1 MKRWIRTLITSLVL
15 AGAVS
20 LVPCDVKALSLQ
32 EILVMSG
39 QGLSEDVLITVINS
53 SNDIPRLGP
62 EDYEALTG
70 AGLTTKT
77 VDAIAARRKALDE
90 QSAAQESDQA
100 DAAGD
105 KADAGTE
112 VETTPNDVA
121 ENAPETEQEPAQET
135 APETSAENAQT
146 EPDEDSSE
154 STQPQAVDAAPAET
168 AALETDV
175 SLVPIQAVGDDTV
188 LAPIES
194 SNVPIVFRK
203 FFEEAYETYSVQAE
217 VARRYAR
224 LRDETAS
231 ERAYDSEVPK
241 VLGYIRQ
248 ISENAVGSLESCLAL
263 EETIHPSMDTP
274 LGAALN
280 ECIGLALYTLNA
292 PGMASVYLD
301 QALQSKAKLKDFS
314 SMLET
319 FLKAAHEADYTS
331 TDPMRILAHF
341 KEQALSGQAEL
352 LYFEG
357 YSLVYG
363 PQPDEKL
370 AIQLLSNIPKGTIY
384 YAKAQVM
391 LATLAVR
398 APGYRFKSA
407 AEHLNSALEALKD
420 DESKEAYEIRNTV
433 WLALGRIAYEN
444 KAFDAADAFYRRVDV
459 NSHHLK
465 ESILENAWGQLFAK
479 HPSQVLSLT
488 HSLRAPMFEKSWMPD
503 LLLLEAGAW
512 LGLCRYSQAQKALEA
527 LRSET
532 ISEANALK
540 EYMAQTPS
548 RDYYNQLMRHAEDPV
563 NSRHPGT
570 IYRRVISDLTFKS
583 VHHSIRVLSSER
595 RALSEHTGAGFGS
608 LPKLQKVYDEAIAQ
622 RQQYMST
629 VISGIYEDALT
640 ELHNLDI
647 SSSQIAIEIRL
658 AERRREAE
666 CLKITAA
673 GGKCSMAEETAG
685 TTGLSK
691 RENEAYWTFDGEF
704 WRDEIRSYV
713 SGVSSMCGE

>member
-1 MKRWIRTLITSLVL
+1 MKRWIQTLFTSLVL

-20 LVPCDVKALSLQ
+20 LAPGDVKALSLQ

-70 AGLTTKT
+70 AGLTAKT
-77 VDAIAARRKALDE
+77 VEAIAARRKALDE
-90 QSAAQESDQA
+90 QAGAAAA
-100 DAAGD
+100 DD
-105 KADAGTE
+105 KADA
-112 VETTPNDVA
+112 VDET
-121 ENAPETEQEPAQET
+121 ENAADEGSNESIQVSSET
-135 APETSAENAQT
+135 AE
-146 EPDEDSSE
+146 
-154 STQPQAVDAAPAET
+154 PAET
-168 AALETDV
+168 AASVTEEQ
-175 SLVPIQAVGDDTV
+175 LVPVQAVGDDTV

-248 ISENAVGSLESCLAL
+248 IPENAVGALESCLAL
-263 EETIHPSMDTP
+263 DETIHPSLDTP

-280 ECIGLALYTLNA
+280 ECIGMSLYALNA
-292 PGMASVYLD
+292 PGMAAVYLD

-319 FLKAAHEADYTS
+319 FLRAAHETDYTS
-331 TDPMRILAHF
+331 TEPMRILAHF

-407 AEHLNSALEALKD
+407 AEHLNSALEAIKG
-420 DESKEAYEIRNTV
+420 DESSEAYEIRNTI

-465 ESILENAWGQLFAK
+465 ESILENAWGQLFAN

-512 LGLCRYSQAQKALEA
+512 LGLCRYSQAQRALDA
-527 LRSET
+527 LRRET
-532 ISEANALK
+532 ISEANVLK
-540 EYMAQTPS
+540 EYLAQTPS
-548 RDYYNQLMRHAEDPV
+548 RDYYNQIMRHAEDPV
-563 NSRHPGT
+563 NSRLPVS

-595 RALSEHTGAGFGS
+595 RNLSEHSGAGFGS
-608 LPKLQKVYDEAIAQ
+608 LPKLQKVYDEAIAA

-629 VISGIYEDALT
+629 VISGIYESALT
-640 ELHNLDI
+640 ELHSLDI

-666 CLKITAA
+666 CLKVTAA
-673 GGKCSMAEETAG
+673 GGKCSMTEETAG
-685 TTGLSK
+685 SGVLSK

-704 WRDEIRSYV
+704 WRDEIRNYV
-713 SGVSSMCGE
+713 SGVSSMCGQ